1 MSATQSAPTQAAP
14 MQAAQMPAAILETIV
29 FHLAALFLAGAGGDI
44 DAARDAA
51 RHMILAYH
59 PETEAELRLAAN
71 LISHSF
77 QSLEA
82 LGQAATL
89 DMPLSRVMRLR
100 GSAVSLS
107 RESHKAEHRLQQ
119 LQKAR
124 REGIP
129 AHPVATQSHLAQS
142 ESAQPRIENA
152 VALIQD
158 TRKVADTAKASGQT
172 WTRAYEAR
180 QRDLRIAASIK
191 RAEAKAAAQPNPAM
205 VATSPDRNSATMATA
220 G

>member
-1 MSATQSAPTQAAP
+1 MSPPQSATI
-14 MQAAQMPAAILETIV
+14 PAAILETIV
-29 FHLAALFLAGAGGDI
+29 FHLAALFLTGAGGDI
-44 DAARDAA
+44 NAARDAA

-82 LGQAATL
+82 LGQAATP
-89 DMPLSRVMRLR
+89 DMPFARVMRLR

-124 REGIP
+124 REGVP
-129 AHPVATQSHLAQS
+129 AQSAATKSQLAQP
-142 ESAQPRIENA
+142 EPAQPRIENA
-152 VALIQD
+152 VALIHD
-158 TRKVADTAKASGQT
+158 TRKVAGAAKASGQT
-172 WTRAYEAR
+172 WTQAYEAR
-180 QRDLRIAASIK
+180 QRDLRIAASLK
-191 RAEAKAAAQPNPAM
+191 RAEARSASQPNPAM
-205 VATSPDRNSATMATA
+205 MGANPNRNSPTMATA

>member
-1 MSATQSAPTQAAP
+1 
-14 MQAAQMPAAILETIV
+14 MPAAILETIV

-51 RHMILAYH
+51 RHMLMAHH

-82 LGQAATL
+82 LGQAATP
-89 DMPLSRVMRLR
+89 DMPLARVMRLR

-107 RESHKAEHRLQQ
+107 RESHKAERRLQQ

-124 REGIP
+124 REGSP
-129 AHPVATQSHLAQS
+129 AQPAETQSQPVQP
-142 ESAQPRIENA
+142 EPAQPKTENA
-152 VALIQD
+152 VALIHD
-158 TRKVADTAKASGQT
+158 TRKVAAAAKANGQT
-172 WTRAYEAR
+172 WTQAYEAR
-180 QRDLRIAASIK
+180 QRDLRIAASLK

-205 VATSPDRNSATMATA
+205 IGTSPNRNSPTMTA
-220 G
+220 AR